1 MSRNVSCKYTKRNGV
16 AWDSDAPSEGSMS
29 SLDVLLE
36 WLTEDNNYVRW
47 RAGSQKKVS
56 SGHVAHSTGTR
67 SLPLTTSK
75 EKVCQEI
82 VQKLHAKGLH
92 HRSSRGVRSKINDLE
107 RSYRAARH
115 WTNCTGEDN
124 LSATRARSLE
134 RPMPV
139 ARPIFTN
146 EEEENNDVTWLE
158 KDPNDD
164 ADEEEKCLES
174 LPVET
179 NNLSNSY
186 PTNSTSSKRGFGML
200 DMSKE
205 MTQATTSIDKER
217 AAIEK
222 AKLQI
227 ESKRLRLDGEKSK
240 WEAEIRR
247 IQALKEK
254 ALEKLE
260 LRKAGMTDEEIAPI
274 FDN

>member
-1 MSRNVSCKYTKRNGV
+1 MASHGTVTLQMK
-16 AWDSDAPSEGSMS
+16 
-29 SLDVLLE
+29 
-36 WLTEDNNYVRW
+36 EDNNYVRW

-56 SGHVAHSTGTR
+56 SGLVAHSTGTR

-92 HRSSRGVRSKINDLE
+92 HRSSREVRSKINDLE
-107 RSYRAARH
+107 RSYRAARD
-115 WTNCTGEDN
+115 WTNSTGEGIRDEDKE
-124 LSATRARSLE
+124 LGETHVRTKILKICKHYDVLHPIMGD
-134 RPMPV
+134 RPA

-146 EEEENNDVTWLE
+146 EEEENNEVSWLE

-179 NNLSNSY
+179 NNSSNSY

-200 DMSKE
+200 DIWRE
-205 MTQATTSIDKER
+205 MTQATTLIDKER
-217 AAIEK
+217 AGIEK

-227 ESKRLRLDGEKSK
+227 ESKRLRLDEEKSK
-240 WEAEIRR
+240 WEAESRR

-254 ALEKLE
+254 ALAKLE
-260 LRKAGMTDEEIAPI
+260 LKKAGMTDEEIAAI

>member
-1 MSRNVSCKYTKRNGV
+1 MTSHGTVTLQMK
-16 AWDSDAPSEGSMS
+16 
-29 SLDVLLE
+29 
-36 WLTEDNNYVRW
+36 DNNYVRW
-47 RAGSQKKVS
+47 RTGSQKKVS

-92 HRSSRGVRSKINDLE
+92 HRSSREVRSKINDLE
-107 RSYRAARH
+107 RSYRAARD
-115 WTNCTGEDN
+115 WTNSTGEGIRDEDEE
-124 LSATRARSLE
+124 LGETHVRTKILKICKHYDVLHPIMGD
-134 RPMPV
+134 RPA

-146 EEEENNDVTWLE
+146 EEEENNEVSWLE

-179 NNLSNSY
+179 NNSSNSY

-200 DMSKE
+200 DIWRE
-205 MTQATTSIDKER
+205 MTQATTFIDKER
-217 AAIEK
+217 AGIEK

-227 ESKRLRLDGEKSK
+227 ESKRLRLDEEKSK
-240 WEAEIRR
+240 WEAESRR

-254 ALEKLE
+254 ALAKLE
-260 LRKAGMTDEEIAPI
+260 LKKAGMTDEEIAAI